1 MAMGFGKNHDID
13 AGKEIWAFF
22 SLWADQGDT
31 GLD

>member
-13 AGKEIWAFF
+13 AGKEIWTFF
-22 SLWADQGDT
+22 SLRANQGDT

>member
-13 AGKEIWAFF
+13 AAEEIWAFF
-22 SLWADQGDT
+22 SLWAEQGDT